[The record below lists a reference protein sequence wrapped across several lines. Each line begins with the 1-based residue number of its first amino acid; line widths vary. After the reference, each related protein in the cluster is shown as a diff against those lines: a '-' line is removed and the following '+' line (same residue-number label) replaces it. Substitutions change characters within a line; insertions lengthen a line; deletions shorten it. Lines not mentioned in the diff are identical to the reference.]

1 MAVGEMLIKV
11 PFDYEPKRSNRF
23 YATIT
28 DVLQTETWLIRKFK
42 RPSLKINKVDIDYM
56 NEKNYVAGKY
66 TWDEVNI
73 EFLDPIGPSAS
84 QILMEWVRLHAESIT
99 GRMGYAAGYKKDIIL
114 YSLDPTGVE
123 VEKWTLQQCM
133 ITSVDFGDSDY
144 SSDDLVKISLTVQP
158 YRCILNY

>member
-56 NEKNYVAGKY
+56 NE
-66 TWDEVNI
+66 
-73 EFLDPIGPSAS
+73 
-84 QILMEWVRLHAESIT
+84 
-99 GRMGYAAGYKKDIIL
+99 
-114 YSLDPTGVE
+114 
-123 VEKWTLQQCM
+123 
-133 ITSVDFGDSDY
+133 
-144 SSDDLVKISLTVQP
+144 
-158 YRCILNY
+158 